1 MRTNIDYVY
10 DAIHE
15 LEQLSRLNITIESRR
30 SEYDGLVDIDGNS
43 FAVEARN
50 ELRRENKGLLIAR
63 LEELKTVTNRPILV
77 IAKYI
82 HRETA
87 LELKELGINYLDI
100 AGNTY
105 IKQGDLLIYITG
117 QTVDK
122 TSINNP
128 TKILQEAGIKIIF
141 NLLSNPQNI
150 QLPYRELASIS
161 DVSVGSVANVMRELQ
176 AQHYILK
183 TKQNRV
189 LKRQENLLERWVI
202 AYHEILRPKLIKKQM
217 HFVKKES
224 ITAFQTLLPEVSNE
238 IVLWGGEAAASILT
252 EQLIPE
258 ILSVYTTESWQN
270 IGQLMNLV
278 PDENYQVEIL
288 QVFWKEQ
295 YLNDDKRI
303 VPPLLIYADL
313 MGSGYGR
320 NIEIAKI
327 ILENELPHIQ

>member
-1 MRTNIDYVY
+1 MNTFLFVEKNTFTMRTNIDYIY

-122 TSINNP
+122 TSINNH
-128 TKILQEAGIKIIF
+128 KILQEAGIKIIF
-141 NLLSNPQNI
+141 NLLSNPQIYNYPI
-150 QLPYRELASIS
+150 ETWQAS
-161 DVSVGSVANVMRELQ
+161 
-176 AQHYILK
+176 
-183 TKQNRV
+183 
-189 LKRQENLLERWVI
+189 
-202 AYHEILRPKLIKKQM
+202 QM
-217 HFVKKES
+217 
-224 ITAFQTLLPEVSNE
+224 FQ
-238 IVLWGGEAAASILT
+238 
-252 EQLIPE
+252 
-258 ILSVYTTESWQN
+258 
-270 IGQLMNLV
+270 
-278 PDENYQVEIL
+278 
-288 QVFWKEQ
+288 
-295 YLNDDKRI
+295 
-303 VPPLLIYADL
+303 
-313 MGSGYGR
+313 
-320 NIEIAKI
+320 
-327 ILENELPHIQ
+327 